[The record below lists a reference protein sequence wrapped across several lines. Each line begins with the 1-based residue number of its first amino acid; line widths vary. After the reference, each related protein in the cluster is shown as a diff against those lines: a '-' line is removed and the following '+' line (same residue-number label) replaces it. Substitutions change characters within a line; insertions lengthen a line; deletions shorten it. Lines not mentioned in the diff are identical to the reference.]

1 MTSLATPKVAL
12 KLVPVPKSVL
22 YAGLAGEL
30 LKNAGMKDNGQI
42 TAVQQA
48 VSEGLVEKVIVAG
61 MHGDGRV
68 EKFTLALKPFTSTD
82 SVSLQVENGKSFFE
96 TLDVG
101 LAAAVQFTADLIAR
115 QGLTPRFFVD
125 WSARAKASPALIAD
139 AIKRLNLKVEA
150 ETKPAPVA
158 AYEPLSWVPPV
169 PAAPSA
175 PKRYP
180 QTVHTY
186 TAPPPLPPNYVYK
199 PVLSITPPADS
210 GVTYTYETSRR
221 I

>member
-1 MTSLATPKVAL
+1 MTSLAPPKVAL
-12 KLVPVPKSVL
+12 KLVPIPKPVL
-22 YAGLAGEL
+22 YAGLAGEM
-30 LKNAGMKDNGQI
+30 LKNTGMKDSAQI

-48 VSEGLVEKVIVAG
+48 VSEGLVEKVIVAAT
-61 MHGDGRV
+61 HSDGRV
-68 EKFTLALKPFTSTD
+68 EKFTLSLKPFTTAD

-101 LAAAVQFTADLIAR
+101 LAAAVQFTANLIAR

-150 ETKPAPVA
+150 ETKPDPVP
-158 AYEPLSWVPPV
+158 AYQPLSWVPPT
-169 PAAPSA
+169 PAALPE

-199 PVLSITPPADS
+199 PVLTITPAADP
-210 GVTYTYETSRR
+210 GVSYTYETSRKV
-221 I
+221 